1 MRLQGRISEGLWR
14 IDAKLYFN
22 GKTYPDTIEF
32 LIDSGAQA
40 TILSS
45 SDAKTLKITFDG
57 LEGAKEIEIIGYGK
71 CPARQL
77 FNAGIVFSSEDDT
90 EDLLEPSP
98 MIYLADGQNNRSGYS
113 VIGQDVLSRYNVV
126 ANNKTKKVY
135 LILITSSYISIP
147 RQEALQEN

>member
-1 MRLQGRISEGLWR
+1 LVRLQGRISEDLWR

-45 SDAKTLKITFDG
+45 SDAKTLKIKFDD
-57 LEGAKEIEIIGYGK
+57 LEGSKEIEIIGYGK

-77 FNAGIVFSSEDDT
+77 FNAGIVFSSEDD

-98 MIYLADGQNNRSGYS
+98 KIYLADGQNNHSGYS
-113 VIGQDVLSRYNVV
+113 VIGQDILSRYNVV

-135 LILITSSYISIP
+135 LILITNSYISIP
-147 RQEALQEN
+147 RQQTLQEN